1 MIIYSKNLADS
12 RKSCN
17 FAVQNFNK
25 VYIVMAQAQDI
36 MRKGQQICLA
46 NQLLAA
52 SGVHRVQ
59 ESYAMTI
66 RLR

>member
-1 MIIYSKNLADS
+1 
-12 RKSCN
+12 
-17 FAVQNFNK
+17 
-25 VYIVMAQAQDI
+25 MAQAQDI

-46 NQLLAA
+46 NLLLAA

>member
-1 MIIYSKNLADS
+1 
-12 RKSCN
+12 
-17 FAVQNFNK
+17 
-25 VYIVMAQAQDI
+25 MAQAQDTT
-36 MRKGQQICLA
+36 RKGQQICLA

-52 SGVHRVQ
+52 SGGHRVQ

>member
-1 MIIYSKNLADS
+1 ME
-12 RKSCN
+12 
-17 FAVQNFNK
+17 
-25 VYIVMAQAQDI
+25 QAQ
-36 MRKGQQICLA
+36 MNK
-46 NQLLAA
+46 QLLTA

>member
-1 MIIYSKNLADS
+1 MAT
-12 RKSCN
+12 
-17 FAVQNFNK
+17 AQ
-25 VYIVMAQAQDI
+25 YITANY
-36 MRKGQQICLA
+36 GQLIQHK